1 MVAERGSREHIS
13 ERIAEQ
19 IVDPFL
25 DDRTTQASAK
35 AFANELDALMGATQG
50 IQSETGG
57 AGQAYSLFQES
68 SSGTLQATT
77 DLEGFEVR
85 TTVRWLSKQEHS
97 TSYSSPHTLAQS

>member
-13 ERIAEQ
+13 DQ
-19 IVDPFL
+19 FL
-25 DDRTTQASAK
+25 DDQSTQASAK
-35 AFANELDALMGATQG
+35 AFADELDALVGATQG

-57 AGQAYSLFQES
+57 AEGQAYSLFQES
-68 SSGTLQATT
+68 SSATLQATT

-97 TSYSSPHTLAQS
+97 TSHSSPHTLVQS